1 MINYC
6 LPIIKQNK
14 TEIFEIIEKNISEYQ
29 YFEVWLDYV
38 EESDEAFITKLTN
51 LLGEKLIVLFRRQ
64 NMEPMIT
71 DLEHRFNIIAL
82 LSNTNTFLDLDI
94 TQQEELEHIERNNM
108 TVNLIVSYH
117 NYENTPDDGELKNTV
132 QDMEYH
138 KPAIYKIATMCQ
150 NKNDALRLLQ
160 LQQELKTQNKRHI
173 VLGMGEFGTITRVFG
188 TLWGNEMIF
197 APKNAEEASAPGQLT
212 KSQLD
217 TVFRVLESRIMNY
230 GFP

>member
-1 MINYC
+1 MTMQINYC

-38 EESDEAFITKLTN
+38 ENADEAFITKLTN
-51 LLGEKLIVLFRRQ
+51 LLGDKLIVLFRRQ
-64 NMEPMIT
+64 NMEPIML

-82 LSNTNTFLDLDI
+82 ISNTNSFLDLDI
-94 TQQEELEHIERNNM
+94 TQQEELEHIEKNNM
-108 TVNLIVSYH
+108 TINLIVSYH
-117 NYENTPDDGELKNTV
+117 NYAQTPDDEELRNTV

-150 NKNDALRLLQ
+150 NENDALRLLQ
-160 LQQELKTQNKRHI
+160 LQQELKQQNKKHI
-173 VLGMGEFGTITRVFG
+173 VLGMGEFGTITRVYG

-197 APKNAEEASAPGQLT
+197 APKNLDESSAEGQLT
-212 KSQLD
+212 KKQLENIFD
-217 TVFRVLESRIMNY
+217 KLNASS
-230 GFP
+230 